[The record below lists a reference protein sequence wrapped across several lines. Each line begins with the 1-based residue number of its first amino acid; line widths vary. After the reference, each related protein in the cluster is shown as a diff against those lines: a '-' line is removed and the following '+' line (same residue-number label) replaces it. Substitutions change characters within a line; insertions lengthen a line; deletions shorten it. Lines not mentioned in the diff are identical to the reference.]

1 MLNISN
7 NPLNEKI
14 DLTTYEAGRK
24 VLHSTHYKYFNR
36 FLKFFTL
43 LGVIVLFLPWTQTIS
58 GTGAVTTL
66 SPEKRPQTIQSVI
79 PGQIKK
85 WYVNEGDFVREGD
98 TILHIA
104 EVKNEYFDPSLVIRT
119 GDQVKAKS
127 NSLNS
132 YDQKLSALNAQLGA
146 LRTERELKLEQ
157 ARNKLVQAKLKMQ
170 SDSIDLEAAR
180 TNLNIAEIQFNRT
193 STLQKEG
200 LKAVTDVEEKKLK
213 LQETQA
219 KLISQEN
226 KLMASR
232 NDIINAKIEINRTE
246 AEYSDKIS
254 KIISDRSSAQSGRF
268 DAQVEVS
275 KLQNAYV
282 NYEMRRDL
290 YYVRAPQDGYINKAI
305 KGGIG
310 ESFKEGEQLVSIMPS
325 SYDIA
330 VETYVNPLDLP
341 LLHKGEKVRVRFDG
355 WPAIV
360 FSGWPNVSYGT
371 YGAKVVAIEN
381 FISTNGKYRVLL
393 APDKEDHPWPTALR
407 VGSGANTLAL
417 LEDVP
422 IWYEIWRHLNGFPP
436 NYYTPQTQKAAS
448 K

>member
-1 MLNISN
+1 MLNITKNS
-7 NPLNEKI
+7 LNEKV
-14 DLTTYEAGRK
+14 DLTRYESGKK
-24 VLHSTHYKYFNR
+24 VFHSRHFKYFNR
-36 FLKFFTL
+36 FLKAFALFL
-43 LGVIVLFLPWTQTIS
+43 LIILFLPWTQTIS

-79 PGQIKK
+79 PGQIRK
-85 WYVNEGDFVREGD
+85 WYVNEGDFVKAGD
-98 TILHIA
+98 TIMHIG
-104 EVKNEYFDPSLVIRT
+104 EIKDEYFDPSLVERT
-119 GDQVKAKS
+119 GDQVLAKS
-127 NSLNS
+127 NSLYS
-132 YDQKLSALNAQLGA
+132 YDQKLVALETQLQA
-146 LRTERELKLEQ
+146 LRQERELKLEQ
-157 ARNKLVQAKLKMQ
+157 ARNKLEQARLKAQ
-170 SDSIDLEAAR
+170 SDSIDLEAAK
-180 TNLNIAEIQFNRT
+180 TNLNIAETQFNRT
-193 STLQKEG
+193 QLLQEEG
-200 LKAVTDVEEKKLK
+200 LKAMTDVEEKKLK
-213 LQETQA
+213 LQENQA

-232 NDIINAKIEINRTE
+232 NDIINARIEINRTQ
-246 AEYSDKIS
+246 AEYSEKIA
-254 KIISDRSSAQSGRF
+254 KINSDRSSVQSGRF
-268 DAQVEVS
+268 DTEAEVS
-275 KLQNAYV
+275 KLQNAFT
-282 NYEMRRDL
+282 NYEMRKDL

-310 ESFKEGEQLVSIMPS
+310 ETFKEGEQLVNIMPA
-325 SYDIA
+325 SYDLA
-330 VETYVNPLDLP
+330 VETFVKPLDLP

-381 FISTNGKYRVLL
+381 FISPNGKYRVLL
-393 APDKEDHPWPTALR
+393 APDEDDHPWPAALR

-436 NYYTPQTQKAAS
+436 NYYTPESEKQVS